1 MESIVLNSR
10 ELCDL
15 EMLLNGGF
23 APLNGF
29 LNKEDYFSVLNDMR
43 LSNGKLWPIPI
54 TLSIAKDKAN
64 KIMEN
69 NENFVLRL
77 LNNENLPLAQIKNPK
92 FYTPDVELECLS
104 VFKSL
109 DANHPYIKKTLEQ
122 KNVYY
127 IGGVVE
133 ALNPFP
139 HFDFTEYRLTPQE
152 TKKYFKE
159 NNWKTIVGFQTRNPM
174 HRSHFELTK
183 YALNKAGENAK
194 LLLHPVVGVTQACDV
209 NYHTRVKC
217 YKKLLNHYEPNTAA
231 LSLLPI
237 SMRMAGPREALW
249 HALIR
254 QNYGCTHF
262 VVGRDH
268 AGPSYK
274 KQDGSNF
281 FGPFDAHL
289 LLESVEEELNI
300 KIIKSQWIVY
310 VENRDTYM
318 SLDNVQEEDNV
329 LHISGTK
336 QRELLTK
343 GEPIPSWFTFPDIE
357 EELRKSYQP
366 LNKQGFCLYFVGLSG
381 SGKSTIVNAVMAK
394 LKELD
399 PRYITRLDGDV
410 VRQNLSKGLGFS
422 REDRSTNVRRI
433 GWIAQE
439 IVKHNGI
446 VLVANIAPYK
456 KDRDYNRNNIGDN
469 YVEIFVDTSLEI
481 CEKRDCKGLY
491 KLARSGVI
499 KEFTGVS
506 DPFEVPENPEVQLD
520 FDTLENQVNIV
531 INYIKERGLINL
543 F

>member
-54 TLSIAKDKAN
+54 TLSINKDKAD
-64 KIMEN
+64 KMMEN
-69 NENFVLRL
+69 NENFVLKL
-77 LNNENLPLAQIKNPK
+77 LNNENLPLAQIKNPE
-92 FYTPDVELECLS
+92 FYTPDVELECSS

-109 DANHPYIKKTLEQ
+109 DTNHPYIKKTLEQ

-127 IGGVVE
+127 IGGVCE
-133 ALNPFP
+133 PLNPFP

-152 TKKYFKE
+152 TRKYFKE
-159 NNWKTIVGFQTRNPM
+159 NNWETIVGFQTRNPM

-318 SLDNVQEEDNV
+318 PLDKVKEEDNV

-381 SGKSTIVNAVMAK
+381 AGKSTVMNAVMAK

-399 PRYITRLDGDV
+399 TRYITRLDGDV
-410 VRQNLSKGLGFS
+410 VRQHLSKGLGFS

-456 KDRDYNRNNIGDN
+456 NDRDYNRDNIGNN

-531 INYIKERGLINL
+531 INYIKERGFVN
-543 F
+543 

>member
-23 APLNGF
+23 APLEGF

-54 TLSIAKDKAN
+54 TLSINKDKAD
-64 KIMEN
+64 KMMEN
-69 NENFVLRL
+69 NENFVLKL
-77 LNNENLPLAQIKNPK
+77 LNNENLPLAQIKNPE

-109 DANHPYIKKTLEQ
+109 DTNHPYIKKTLEQ

-159 NNWKTIVGFQTRNPM
+159 NNWETIVGFQTRNPM

-183 YALNKAGENAK
+183 YALNMAGENAK

-318 SLDNVQEEDNV
+318 ALDKVKEEDNV

-366 LNKQGFCLYFVGLSG
+366 LNKQGLCLYFVGLSG
-381 SGKSTIVNAVMAK
+381 SGKSTVMNAVMAK

-399 PRYITRLDGDV
+399 TRYITRLDGDV
-410 VRQNLSKGLGFS
+410 VRQHLSKGLGFS

-456 KDRDYNRNNIGDN
+456 NDRDYNRDNIGNN

-506 DPFEVPENPEVQLD
+506 DPFEAPENPEIQLD

-531 INYIKERGLINL
+531 IDYIKERGFVN
-543 F
+543 